1 MKVYPSALPTQMA
14 PAEKEFLSVQ
24 IRAVLT
30 ESVELFTMVL
40 VFLGIDALLASIWP
54 NEKTHHGFLDFVVL
68 AGWLVLMM
76 TLGIFRKSPNVVVG
90 KGVYAARFVVMF
102 AYWTLGM
109 TILDSWYPN
118 STGRSS
124 IVGNVIG
131 GLIFAGF
138 LSYRR
143 PDRTDGMPPP
153 SRFSL

>member
-1 MKVYPSALPTQMA
+1 MT
-14 PAEKEFLSVQ
+14 PAKKESLSVQ
-24 IRAVLT
+24 IRTVLT
-30 ESVELFTMVL
+30 ESVLLFTTVL
-40 VFLGIDALLASIWP
+40 VFLGIDAFLAWIWP
-54 NEKTHHGFLDFVVL
+54 NEKAHHGFLDFVIV
-68 AGWLVLMM
+68 AGWMVLVFKLKLFP
-76 TLGIFRKSPNVVVG
+76 TSPQAVAG
-90 KGVYAARFVVMF
+90 KAVYAARFVVML

-118 STGRSS
+118 STGRSY
-124 IVGNVIG
+124 IVGNIIS